1 MIFRDTM
8 KFLDLTVWALG
19 STYDARFLKNIG
31 LFKKIT
37 AGEEPPNKTLSW
49 EIRMQNSQFRI

>member
-1 MIFRDTM
+1 MIFQDTM
-8 KFLDLTVWALG
+8 KFLDLTLWAPG

-49 EIRMQNSQFRI
+49 EIRMQK